1 MIMQVIWE
9 KIKHV
14 LRIISYISKGVSNLP
29 DYQAYVRHV
38 QEKHPGQTPPSEK
51 EFFEELL
58 ANKYGPNAKR
68 CC

>member
-1 MIMQVIWE
+1 MNVQTVWG
-9 KIKHV
+9 KIRHV
-14 LRIISYISKGVSNLP
+14 LQIISYISKGISNLP

-38 QEKHPGQTPPSEK
+38 QEKHPGQIPPTEK

-58 ANKYGPNAKR
+58 ENKYGPNAKR

>member
-1 MIMQVIWE
+1 MILNALLE
-9 KIKHV
+9 KVKQAIRV
-14 LRIISYISKGVSNLP
+14 ISYIGKGISNLP
-29 DYQAYVRHV
+29 DYQAYVKHV
-38 QEKHPGQTPPSEK
+38 QEKHPGQEPPTEK